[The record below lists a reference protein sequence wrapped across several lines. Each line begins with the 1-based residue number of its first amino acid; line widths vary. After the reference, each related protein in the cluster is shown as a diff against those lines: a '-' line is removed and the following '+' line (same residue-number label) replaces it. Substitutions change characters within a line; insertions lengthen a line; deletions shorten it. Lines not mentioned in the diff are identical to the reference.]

1 MARQDNTT
9 ETAVKA
15 AHQAAEAV
23 APREQ
28 AGRQHLEA
36 ALRAHGLAASQI
48 RKLLVQ
54 AVPFDG
60 EDLLAPLARS
70 LAKLYLFN
78 PLIETKS
85 GRFMA
90 VGAPG
95 SGKTLAVAKL
105 ASRARAKGGRV
116 RLVTCDTARSGGI
129 EQLRHFAKSL
139 GLEVETAS
147 GKEQLANLG
156 PNAGCLV
163 LIDSAGIN
171 PYSPSDRQELESLAN
186 AAKAEPILVLAAGG
200 DPADTV
206 ETAHIFRDLG
216 CQRFLA
222 TRLDIVHRLG
232 SVLAVPEALGIA
244 FAEALSVPSPDAGLV
259 PFTAEYLARLL
270 LKQA

>member
-1 MARQDNTT
+1 MARQDNIT
-9 ETAVKA
+9 ETVAKT
-15 AHQAAEAV
+15 AEAE

-48 RKLLVQ
+48 RKLLAQ
-54 AVPFDG
+54 AAPFDG
-60 EDLLAPLARS
+60 EEVLAPLARA

-78 PLIETKS
+78 PLDQAKS
-85 GRFMA
+85 GRFMF

-105 ASRARAKGGRV
+105 ASRARAKGACV
-116 RLVTCDTARSGGI
+116 RLVTCDAARSGGV

-139 GLEVETAS
+139 GLEIETAS
-147 GKEQLANLG
+147 GKEQLADLG
-156 PNAGCLV
+156 PNAGALV

-244 FAEALSVPSPDAGLV
+244 FAEALSVPAPDAGLM
-259 PFTAEYLARLL
+259 PFTAEHLARLL
-270 LKQA
+270 LKKV